1 MILVVFSNINASG
14 DSKFRSV
21 LLKNAAPNSK
31 SHPAASY
38 TKRLSVRGE
47 ATIHFLLLPWR
58 HTHSH
63 HHRRWVLDGGIYSRM
78 GGSHEIHC
86 LSISWTTKPRFSD
99 IWSYFWVVLY
109 GARNGIQ
116 WSLHVPSN
124 SGYSMILWQG
134 YGATSYQTKHQF
146 LVPKPS

>member
-1 MILVVFSNINASG
+1 MCPASPSHSSILTPIPSREQWDWCRQSKTPLQTDLSCNGKQFLFHRIIEYPELKGTHKDHRVQLDGDGLDLMILVVFSNINASG

-63 HHRRWVLDGGIYSRM
+63 HHRR
-78 GGSHEIHC
+78 
-86 LSISWTTKPRFSD
+86 
-99 IWSYFWVVLY
+99 
-109 GARNGIQ
+109 
-116 WSLHVPSN
+116 
-124 SGYSMILWQG
+124 
-134 YGATSYQTKHQF
+134 
-146 LVPKPS
+146 